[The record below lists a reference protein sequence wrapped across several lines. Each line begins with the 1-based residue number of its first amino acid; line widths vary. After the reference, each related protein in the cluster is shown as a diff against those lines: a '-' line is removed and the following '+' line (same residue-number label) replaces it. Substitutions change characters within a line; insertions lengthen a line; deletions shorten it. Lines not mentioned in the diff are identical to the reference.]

1 MQLMILKNILPLIS
15 DLQYID
21 NQLKELFQLLNY
33 NWDCV
38 DCEENVEVLDRAFTS
53 VKKLIETV
61 RVMREANNK
70 EQS

>member
-1 MQLMILKNILPLIS
+1 MIS
-15 DLQYID
+15 DLKYID

-33 NWDCV
+33 DWDCV
-38 DCEENVEVLDRAFTS
+38 DCEVNVEVLDKAFTGVS
-53 VKKLIETV
+53 KLIETV